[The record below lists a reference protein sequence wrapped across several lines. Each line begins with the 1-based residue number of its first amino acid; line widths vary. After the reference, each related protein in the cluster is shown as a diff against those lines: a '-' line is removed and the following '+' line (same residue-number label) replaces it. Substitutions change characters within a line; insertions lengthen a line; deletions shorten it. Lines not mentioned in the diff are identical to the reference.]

1 MAIPTL
7 NNYAMPSQWKAN
19 KVNWTLEPKRA
30 ALLIHDMQEYF
41 TAFYGENSPLIAAL
55 TERLVAVRKQCKA
68 LGIPVFYTAQPKDQS
83 PEDRALLNDMW
94 GPGLNK
100 SPELQQVVAAL
111 RPEPDD
117 TVLVKWRY
125 SAFQRSELEQM
136 LKDLGRDQ
144 LIIGGIYG
152 HIGCMMTACD
162 AFMRDIQPFFLAD
175 GVADFS
181 LADHQMALD
190 YVATRCGKVIPC
202 EEVLALAPASASA
215 AQNNPLSTNPLLTN
229 PLLTYEGL
237 KARLLSHIDEEEGEF
252 DPDENLIDYGLDSVR
267 IMSLL
272 TEWRA
277 AGVELGFVDLAKLP
291 TLNGWWRLIEAKL
304 AEQKKLEVVQ

>member
-19 KVNWTLEPKRA
+19 KVNWSLDPKRA

-55 TERLVAVRKQCKA
+55 TERLAAVRKQCKA

-100 SPELQQVVAAL
+100 RPEQQQVVAAL
-111 RPEPDD
+111 RPERDD

-136 LKDLGRDQ
+136 LKALGRDQ

-215 AQNNPLSTNPLLTN
+215 AQPTNPLLTN

-237 KARLLSHIDEEEGEF
+237 KARLLSHIDEDEGEF

-267 IMSLL
+267 IMALL

-291 TLNGWWRLIEAKL
+291 TLNGWWRLIEARL
-304 AEQKKLEVVQ
+304 AAQALEVTP

>member
-19 KVNWTLEPKRA
+19 KVDWSLSPKRA

-55 TERLVAVRKQCKA
+55 TERLAAVRKQCKA

-100 SPELQQVVAAL
+100 RPEQQQVVAAL
-111 RPEPDD
+111 RPERDD

-136 LKDLGRDQ
+136 LKELGRDQ

-215 AQNNPLSTNPLLTN
+215 AQTNSLPTN

-237 KARLLSHIDEEEGEF
+237 KARLLSHIDEDEGEF

-267 IMSLL
+267 IMALL

-291 TLNGWWRLIEAKL
+291 TLNGWWRLIEARL
-304 AEQKKLEVVQ
+304 AAQTLEVTP

>member
-55 TERLVAVRKQCKA
+55 TERLAAVRKQCKA

-100 SPELQQVVAAL
+100 SPELQQVVAGL

>member
-19 KVNWTLEPKRA
+19 KVDWTLDPKRA

-55 TERLVAVRKQCKA
+55 TERLAAVRKQCKA

-100 SPELQQVVAAL
+100 SPELQQVVAGL

-136 LKDLGRDQ
+136 LKELGRDQ

-215 AQNNPLSTNPLLTN
+215 AQSNPLLTN

-237 KARLLSHIDEEEGEF
+237 KARLLSHIDEDEGEF

-267 IMSLL
+267 IMALL

-291 TLNGWWRLIEAKL
+291 TLNGWWRLIEARL
-304 AEQKKLEVVQ
+304 AAQALEVTP

>member
-19 KVNWTLEPKRA
+19 KVNWSLDPKRA

-55 TERLVAVRKQCKA
+55 TERLAAVRKQCKA

-100 SPELQQVVAAL
+100 RPEQQQVVAAL
-111 RPEPDD
+111 RPERDD

-136 LKDLGRDQ
+136 LKALGRDQ

-190 YVATRCGKVIPC
+190 YVATRCGKVIFC

-215 AQNNPLSTNPLLTN
+215 AQTSPLLTN

-237 KARLLSHIDEEEGEF
+237 KARLLSHIDEDEGEF

-267 IMSLL
+267 IMALL

-304 AEQKKLEVVQ
+304 AALALEVTP

>member
-19 KVNWTLEPKRA
+19 KVNWSLDPKRA

-55 TERLVAVRKQCKA
+55 TEHLAAVRKQCKA

-100 SPELQQVVAAL
+100 RPEQQQVVAAL
-111 RPEPDD
+111 CPERDD

-136 LKDLGRDQ
+136 LKALGRDQ

-215 AQNNPLSTNPLLTN
+215 AQTN

-237 KARLLSHIDEEEGEF
+237 KARLLSHIDEDEDEF

-267 IMSLL
+267 IMALL

-304 AEQKKLEVVQ
+304 AAQALEVTP

>member
-19 KVNWTLEPKRA
+19 KVNWTLDPKRA
-30 ALLIHDMQEYF
+30 ALLIHDMQGYF
-41 TAFYGENSPLIAAL
+41 TAFYGENSPLIQAL
-55 TERLVAVRKQCKA
+55 TERLAAVRKQCKV

-100 SPELQQVVAAL
+100 SPELQQVVAGL
-111 RPEPDD
+111 RPERDD

-175 GVADFS
+175 GIADFS

-202 EEVLALAPASASA
+202 EEVLALAPASV
-215 AQNNPLSTNPLLTN
+215 QTN

-237 KARLLSHIDEEEGEF
+237 KARLLSHIDEDEGEF

-304 AEQKKLEVVQ
+304 AAQALEVTP

>member
-19 KVNWTLEPKRA
+19 KVNWSLDPKRA

-55 TERLVAVRKQCKA
+55 TERLAAVRKQCKA

-100 SPELQQVVAAL
+100 RPEQQQVVAAL
-111 RPEPDD
+111 RPERDD

-136 LKDLGRDQ
+136 LKALGRDQ

-215 AQNNPLSTNPLLTN
+215 AQPTN

-237 KARLLSHIDEEEGEF
+237 KARLLSHIDEDEDEF

-267 IMSLL
+267 IMALL

-291 TLNGWWRLIEAKL
+291 TLNGWWRLIEARL
-304 AEQKKLEVVQ
+304 AAQALEVTP

>member
-19 KVNWTLEPKRA
+19 KVDWTLEPKRA

-41 TAFYGENSPLIAAL
+41 TAFYGENSPLIQAL
-55 TERLVAVRKQCKA
+55 TERLAAVRKQCKA

-100 SPELQQVVAAL
+100 SPELQQVVAGL

-136 LKDLGRDQ
+136 LKAQGRDQ

-175 GVADFS
+175 GIADFS

-190 YVATRCGKVIPC
+190 YVATRCGKVILC
-202 EEVLALAPASASA
+202 EEVLTLASASA
-215 AQNNPLSTNPLLTN
+215 SQTH

-237 KARLLSHIDEEEGEF
+237 KARLLSHIDEDEGEF

-304 AEQKKLEVVQ
+304 AAQALEVTP

>member
-7 NNYAMPSQWKAN
+7 NNYAMPCQWKAN

-55 TERLVAVRKQCKA
+55 TERLAAVRKQCKA

-100 SPELQQVVAAL
+100 RPEQQQVVAAL
-111 RPEPDD
+111 RPERDD

-125 SAFQRSELEQM
+125 SAFQRSELEQI
-136 LKDLGRDQ
+136 LKALGRDQ

-215 AQNNPLSTNPLLTN
+215 AQANPLSTN

-237 KARLLSHIDEEEGEF
+237 KARLLSHIDEDEGEF

-267 IMSLL
+267 IMALL

-291 TLNGWWRLIEAKL
+291 TLNGWWRLIEARL
-304 AEQKKLEVVQ
+304 AAQALEVTP

>member
-19 KVNWTLEPKRA
+19 KVNWSLDPKRA

-55 TERLVAVRKQCKA
+55 TERLAAVRKQCKA

-100 SPELQQVVAAL
+100 RPEQQQVVAAL
-111 RPEPDD
+111 RPERDD

-136 LKDLGRDQ
+136 LKALGRDQ
-144 LIIGGIYG
+144 LLIGGIYG

-202 EEVLALAPASASA
+202 EEVLALAPVAAAA
-215 AQNNPLSTNPLLTN
+215 AQPTN

-237 KARLLSHIDEEEGEF
+237 KARLLSHIDEDEGEF

-267 IMSLL
+267 IMALL

-304 AEQKKLEVVQ
+304 AAQALEVTP

>member
-19 KVNWTLEPKRA
+19 KVNWTLDPKRA

-55 TERLVAVRKQCKA
+55 TERLAAVRKQCKA
-68 LGIPVFYTAQPKDQS
+68 LGIPVFYTAQPKDQT

-100 SPELQQVVAAL
+100 RPEQQQVVAAL

-117 TVLVKWRY
+117 VVLVKWRY
-125 SAFQRSELEQM
+125 SAFQRAELEQM
-136 LKDLGRDQ
+136 LKELGRDQ

-202 EEVLALAPASASA
+202 EEVLAIAAAPKAE
-215 AQNNPLSTNPLLTN
+215 QQN

-237 KARLLSHIDEEEGEF
+237 KARLLSHIDEEEEEF

-304 AEQKKLEVVQ
+304 SAHALEVTP

>member
-19 KVNWTLEPKRA
+19 KVDWTLDPKRA

-100 SPELQQVVAAL
+100 SPELQQVVAGL

-117 TVLVKWRY
+117 IVLVKWRY

-136 LKDLGRDQ
+136 LKEQGRDQ

-215 AQNNPLSTNPLLTN
+215 AQSNPLLTN

-291 TLNGWWRLIEAKL
+291 TLNGWWRLIDAKL
-304 AEQKKLEVVQ
+304 AEQKNLEVVQ

>member
-19 KVNWTLEPKRA
+19 KVNWTLNPKRA

-41 TAFYGENSPLIAAL
+41 TAFYGEDSPLIQAL
-55 TERLVAVRKQCKA
+55 SERLAAVRKQCKA
-68 LGIPVFYTAQPKDQS
+68 LGIPVYYTAQPKDQS

-100 SPELQQVVAAL
+100 SPELQQVVAGL
-111 RPEPDD
+111 RPERDD

-175 GVADFS
+175 GIADFS

-202 EEVLALAPASASA
+202 EEVLALALASV
-215 AQNNPLSTNPLLTN
+215 QTH

-237 KARLLSHIDEEEGEF
+237 KARLLSHIDEDEGEF

-267 IMSLL
+267 IMALL

-291 TLNGWWRLIEAKL
+291 TLNGWWRLIEARL
-304 AEQKKLEVVQ
+304 AAQALEVTP

>member
-19 KVNWTLEPKRA
+19 KVNWTLNPKHA

-41 TAFYGENSPLIAAL
+41 TAFYGEDSPLIAAL
-55 TERLVAVRKQCKA
+55 IEQLVAVRKQCKA
-68 LGIPVFYTAQPKDQS
+68 LGIPVFYTAQPKDQA

-100 SPELQQVVAAL
+100 SPELQQVVAGL
-111 RPEPDD
+111 RPERDD
-117 TVLVKWRY
+117 IVLVKWRY

-136 LKDLGRDQ
+136 LKAQGRDQ

-175 GVADFS
+175 GIADFS

-202 EEVLALAPASASA
+202 EEVLALAPASTFAV
-215 AQNNPLSTNPLLTN
+215 QTN

-237 KARLLSHIDEEEGEF
+237 KARLLSHIDEDEGEF

-304 AEQKKLEVVQ
+304 AAQALEVTP

>member
-19 KVNWTLEPKRA
+19 KVNWTLDPKRA

-68 LGIPVFYTAQPKDQS
+68 LGIPVFYTAQPKDQA
-83 PEDRALLNDMW
+83 PEERALLNDMW

-190 YVATRCGKVIPC
+190 YVATRCGKVVPC
-202 EEVLALAPASASA
+202 EEVLALAPASA
-215 AQNNPLSTNPLLTN
+215 AQTH

-291 TLNGWWRLIEAKL
+291 TLNGWWRLIDAKL
-304 AEQKKLEVVQ
+304 AEQKNLEVVQ

>member
-19 KVNWTLEPKRA
+19 KVNWTLNPKRA

-68 LGIPVFYTAQPKDQS
+68 LGIPVFYTAQPKDQA

-111 RPEPDD
+111 RPERDD
-117 TVLVKWRY
+117 IVLVKWRY

-190 YVATRCGKVIPC
+190 YVATRCGKVVLS

-215 AQNNPLSTNPLLTN
+215 AQSNPLLTN

-291 TLNGWWRLIEAKL
+291 TLNGWWRLIEARL
-304 AEQKKLEVVQ
+304 AAQALEVTP

>member
-19 KVNWTLEPKRA
+19 KVAWTLDPKRA

-55 TERLVAVRKQCKA
+55 TERLAAVRKQCKA

-100 SPELQQVVAAL
+100 RPEQQQVVAAL
-111 RPEPDD
+111 CPERDD

-136 LKDLGRDQ
+136 LKALGRDQ

-215 AQNNPLSTNPLLTN
+215 AQTSPLLTN

-237 KARLLSHIDEEEGEF
+237 KARLLSHIDEDEDEF

-267 IMSLL
+267 IMALL

-304 AEQKKLEVVQ
+304 AAQALEVTP

>member
-19 KVNWTLEPKRA
+19 KVNWTLDPKRA

-41 TAFYGENSPLIAAL
+41 TAFYGDNSPLIAAL
-55 TERLVAVRKQCKA
+55 TERLAAVRKQCKA

-117 TVLVKWRY
+117 IVLVKWRY

-136 LKDLGRDQ
+136 LKAQGRDQ

-215 AQNNPLSTNPLLTN
+215 AQSNPLLTN

-237 KARLLSHIDEEEGEF
+237 KARLLSHIDEDEGEF

-267 IMSLL
+267 IMALL

-304 AEQKKLEVVQ
+304 AAQALEVTP

>member
-19 KVNWTLEPKRA
+19 KVDWSLDPKRA

-55 TERLVAVRKQCKA
+55 TEQLAAVRKQCKA

-100 SPELQQVVAAL
+100 RPEQQQVVAAL
-111 RPEPDD
+111 RPERDD

-136 LKDLGRDQ
+136 LKALGRDQ

-202 EEVLALAPASASA
+202 EEVLALAPVAASAVQS
-215 AQNNPLSTNPLLTN
+215 N

-237 KARLLSHIDEEEGEF
+237 KARLLSHIDEDEGEF

-267 IMSLL
+267 IMALL

-277 AGVELGFVDLAKLP
+277 AGVDLGFVDLAKLP
-291 TLNGWWRLIEAKL
+291 TLNGWWRLIEARL
-304 AEQKKLEVVQ
+304 AAQALEVTP

>member
-19 KVNWTLEPKRA
+19 KVNWSLDPKRA
-30 ALLIHDMQEYF
+30 TLLIHDMQEYF

-55 TERLVAVRKQCKA
+55 TERLAAVRKQCKA

-100 SPELQQVVAAL
+100 RPEQQQVVAAL
-111 RPEPDD
+111 RPERDD

-136 LKDLGRDQ
+136 LKALGRDQ

-190 YVATRCGKVIPC
+190 YVATRCGKVIGC

-215 AQNNPLSTNPLLTN
+215 AQPTN

-237 KARLLSHIDEEEGEF
+237 KARLLSHIDEDEDEF

-267 IMSLL
+267 IMALL

-291 TLNGWWRLIEAKL
+291 TLNGWWRLIEARL
-304 AEQKKLEVVQ
+304 AAQALEVTP

>member
-19 KVNWTLEPKRA
+19 KVNWSLDPKRA

-55 TERLVAVRKQCKA
+55 TEQLAAVRKQCKA

-100 SPELQQVVAAL
+100 RPEQQQVVAAL
-111 RPEPDD
+111 CPERDD

-136 LKDLGRDQ
+136 LKALGRDQ

-202 EEVLALAPASASA
+202 EEVLALAPVAASAVQS
-215 AQNNPLSTNPLLTN
+215 N

-237 KARLLSHIDEEEGEF
+237 KARLLSHIDEDEGEF

-267 IMSLL
+267 IMALL

-291 TLNGWWRLIEAKL
+291 TLNGWWRLIEARL
-304 AEQKKLEVVQ
+304 AAQALEVTP

>member
-19 KVNWTLEPKRA
+19 KVDWTLDPKRA

-41 TAFYGENSPLIAAL
+41 TAFYGDNSPLIAAL
-55 TERLVAVRKQCKA
+55 TDRLAAVRKQCKV

-100 SPELQQVVAAL
+100 RPEQQQVVAAL
-111 RPEPDD
+111 RPERDD

-136 LKDLGRDQ
+136 LKELGRDQ

-202 EEVLALAPASASA
+202 EEVLALAPVAASA
-215 AQNNPLSTNPLLTN
+215 AQTNPLLTN

-237 KARLLSHIDEEEGEF
+237 KARLLSHIDEDEGEF

-267 IMSLL
+267 IMALL

-304 AEQKKLEVVQ
+304 AAQALEVTP

>member
-19 KVNWTLEPKRA
+19 KVDWTLNPKRA

-41 TAFYGENSPLIAAL
+41 TAFYGENSPLIQAL
-55 TERLVAVRKQCKA
+55 TERLAAVRKQCKA

-215 AQNNPLSTNPLLTN
+215 AQSN

-237 KARLLSHIDEEEGEF
+237 KARLLSHIDEDEGEF

-267 IMSLL
+267 IMALL

-291 TLNGWWRLIEAKL
+291 TLNGWWRLIEARL
-304 AEQKKLEVVQ
+304 AAQALEVTP

>member
-19 KVNWTLEPKRA
+19 KVNWTLDPKRA

-41 TAFYGENSPLIAAL
+41 TAFYGENSPLIQSL
-55 TERLVAVRKQCKA
+55 TERLAAVRKQCKA
-68 LGIPVFYTAQPKDQS
+68 LGIPVYYTAQPKDQS

-100 SPELQQVVAAL
+100 SPELQQVVAGL
-111 RPEPDD
+111 RPERDD

-125 SAFQRSELEQM
+125 SAFQRSELELM

-175 GVADFS
+175 GIADFS

-202 EEVLALAPASASA
+202 EEVLALVPASV
-215 AQNNPLSTNPLLTN
+215 QTH

-237 KARLLSHIDEEEGEF
+237 KARLLSHIDEDEGEF

-304 AEQKKLEVVQ
+304 AAQALEVTP

>member
-1 MAIPTL
+1 MAITTL

-19 KVNWTLEPKRA
+19 KVNWSLDPKRA

-55 TERLVAVRKQCKA
+55 TERLAAVRKQCKA
-68 LGIPVFYTAQPKDQS
+68 LGIPVFYTAQPKDQP

-100 SPELQQVVAAL
+100 RPEQQQVVAAL
-111 RPEPDD
+111 RPEQDD

-136 LKDLGRDQ
+136 LKALGRDQ

-202 EEVLALAPASASA
+202 EVVLALAPVAASA
-215 AQNNPLSTNPLLTN
+215 AQSNPLSAN

-237 KARLLSHIDEEEGEF
+237 KARLLSHIDEDEGEF

-267 IMSLL
+267 IMALL

-291 TLNGWWRLIEAKL
+291 TLNGWWRLIEARL
-304 AEQKKLEVVQ
+304 AAQALEVTP

>member
-19 KVNWTLEPKRA
+19 KVDWTLEPKRA

-55 TERLVAVRKQCKA
+55 TERLAAVRKQCKA

-100 SPELQQVVAAL
+100 RPEQQQVVAAL
-111 RPEPDD
+111 RPERDD

-136 LKDLGRDQ
+136 LKALGRDQ

-215 AQNNPLSTNPLLTN
+215 AQPTNPLLTN

-237 KARLLSHIDEEEGEF
+237 KARLLSHIDEDEGEF

-267 IMSLL
+267 IMALL

-291 TLNGWWRLIEAKL
+291 TLNGWWRLIEARL
-304 AEQKKLEVVQ
+304 AAQVLEVTP

>member
-19 KVNWTLEPKRA
+19 KVNWSLDPKRA

-41 TAFYGENSPLIAAL
+41 TAFYGENSPLIQAL
-55 TERLVAVRKQCKA
+55 TERLAAVRKQCKA

-100 SPELQQVVAAL
+100 SPELQQVVAGL
-111 RPEPDD
+111 RPERDD

-175 GVADFS
+175 GIADFS

-202 EEVLALAPASASA
+202 EEVLALAPASAS
-215 AQNNPLSTNPLLTN
+215 QTH

-237 KARLLSHIDEEEGEF
+237 KARLLSHIDEDEGEF

-291 TLNGWWRLIEAKL
+291 TLNGWWRLIEARL
-304 AEQKKLEVVQ
+304 AAQALEVTP

>member
-19 KVNWTLEPKRA
+19 KVNWTLNPKRA

-41 TAFYGENSPLIAAL
+41 TAFYGEDSPLIQAL
-55 TERLVAVRKQCKA
+55 TERLAAVRKQCKA
-68 LGIPVFYTAQPKDQS
+68 LGIPVYYTAQPKDQS

-100 SPELQQVVAAL
+100 SPELQQVVAGL
-111 RPEPDD
+111 RPERDD

-175 GVADFS
+175 GIADFS

-202 EEVLALAPASASA
+202 EEVLALAPASTFAV
-215 AQNNPLSTNPLLTN
+215 QTN

-237 KARLLSHIDEEEGEF
+237 KARLLSHIDEDEGEF

-304 AEQKKLEVVQ
+304 AAQALEVTP

>member
-19 KVNWTLEPKRA
+19 KVDWTLDPKRA

-55 TERLVAVRKQCKA
+55 TERLAAVRKQCKA

-111 RPEPDD
+111 RPERDD

-136 LKDLGRDQ
+136 LKALGRDQ

-215 AQNNPLSTNPLLTN
+215 AQSNPLLTN

-237 KARLLSHIDEEEGEF
+237 KARLLSHIDEDEGEF

-267 IMSLL
+267 IMALL

-304 AEQKKLEVVQ
+304 AAQALEVTP

>member
-19 KVNWTLEPKRA
+19 KVNWTLNPKRA

-41 TAFYGENSPLIAAL
+41 TAFYGENSPLIQAL
-55 TERLVAVRKQCKA
+55 TERLAAVRKQCKA
-68 LGIPVFYTAQPKDQS
+68 LGIPVYYTAQPKDQS

-100 SPELQQVVAAL
+100 SPELQQVVAGL
-111 RPEPDD
+111 RPERDD

-175 GVADFS
+175 GIADFS

-202 EEVLALAPASASA
+202 EDVLALASASAS
-215 AQNNPLSTNPLLTN
+215 QTH

-237 KARLLSHIDEEEGEF
+237 KARLLSHIDEDEGEF

-277 AGVELGFVDLAKLP
+277 AGVEVGFVDLAKLP

-304 AEQKKLEVVQ
+304 AAQALEVTP

>member
-19 KVNWTLEPKRA
+19 KVNWTLNPKRA

-41 TAFYGENSPLIAAL
+41 TAFYGEDSPLIQAL
-55 TERLVAVRKQCKA
+55 TERLAAVRKQCKA

-100 SPELQQVVAAL
+100 SPELQQVVAGL
-111 RPEPDD
+111 RPERDD

-125 SAFQRSELEQM
+125 SAFQRSEFEQM

-175 GVADFS
+175 GIADFS

-202 EEVLALAPASASA
+202 EEVLALAPASTFAV
-215 AQNNPLSTNPLLTN
+215 QTN

-237 KARLLSHIDEEEGEF
+237 KARLLSHIDEDEGEF

-304 AEQKKLEVVQ
+304 AAQALEVTR

>member
-19 KVNWTLEPKRA
+19 KVDWSLEPKHA

-55 TERLVAVRKQCKA
+55 TERLAAVRKQCKA

-100 SPELQQVVAAL
+100 RPEQQQVVAAL
-111 RPEPDD
+111 RPERDD

-136 LKDLGRDQ
+136 LKALGRDQ

-215 AQNNPLSTNPLLTN
+215 AQTSQLPTN

-237 KARLLSHIDEEEGEF
+237 KARLLSHIDEDEGEF

-267 IMSLL
+267 IMALL

-291 TLNGWWRLIEAKL
+291 TLNGWWRLIEARL
-304 AEQKKLEVVQ
+304 AAQALEVTP

>member
-19 KVNWTLEPKRA
+19 KVNWSLEPKRA

-41 TAFYGENSPLIAAL
+41 TAFYGENSPLIAEL
-55 TERLVAVRKQCKA
+55 TERLAAVRKQCKA

-100 SPELQQVVAAL
+100 RPEQQQVVAAL
-111 RPEPDD
+111 CPERDD

-136 LKDLGRDQ
+136 LKALGRDQ

-190 YVATRCGKVIPC
+190 YVATRCGRVIPC
-202 EEVLALAPASASA
+202 EEVLALAPVAASA
-215 AQNNPLSTNPLLTN
+215 AQANPLSTN

-237 KARLLSHIDEEEGEF
+237 KARLLSHIDEDEGEF

-267 IMSLL
+267 IMALL

-291 TLNGWWRLIEAKL
+291 TLNGWWCLIEAKL
-304 AEQKKLEVVQ
+304 AAQALEVTP

>member
-19 KVNWTLEPKRA
+19 KVDWSLEPKRA

-55 TERLVAVRKQCKA
+55 TEQLAAVRKQCKA

-100 SPELQQVVAAL
+100 RPEQQQVVAAL
-111 RPEPDD
+111 RPERDD

-136 LKDLGRDQ
+136 LKALGRDQ

-215 AQNNPLSTNPLLTN
+215 AQAN

-237 KARLLSHIDEEEGEF
+237 KARLLSHIDEDEGEF

-267 IMSLL
+267 IMALL

-291 TLNGWWRLIEAKL
+291 TLNGWWRLIEARL
-304 AEQKKLEVVQ
+304 AAQALEVTP

>member
-19 KVNWTLEPKRA
+19 KVNWTLNPKRA

-41 TAFYGENSPLIAAL
+41 TAFYGENSPLIQAL
-55 TERLVAVRKQCKA
+55 TERLAAVRKQCKA
-68 LGIPVFYTAQPKDQS
+68 LGIPVYYTAQPKDQS

-100 SPELQQVVAAL
+100 SPELQQVVAGL
-111 RPEPDD
+111 RPERDD

-190 YVATRCGKVIPC
+190 YVATRCGKVICC
-202 EEVLALAPASASA
+202 EEVLALAPASA

-237 KARLLSHIDEEEGEF
+237 KARLLSHIDEDEGEF

-277 AGVELGFVDLAKLP
+277 AGVELGFVELAKLP
-291 TLNGWWRLIEAKL
+291 TLNGWWRLIEARL
-304 AEQKKLEVVQ
+304 AAQALEVTP

>member
-19 KVNWTLEPKRA
+19 KVDWTLDPKRA

-55 TERLVAVRKQCKA
+55 TERLAAVRKQCKA

-100 SPELQQVVAAL
+100 RPEQQQVVAAL
-111 RPEPDD
+111 RPERDD

-136 LKDLGRDQ
+136 LKALGRDQ

-190 YVATRCGKVIPC
+190 YVATRCGKVIFC
-202 EEVLALAPASASA
+202 EEVLALAPVAASA
-215 AQNNPLSTNPLLTN
+215 AQTSPLLTN

-237 KARLLSHIDEEEGEF
+237 KARLLSHIDEDEGEF

-267 IMSLL
+267 IMALL

-304 AEQKKLEVVQ
+304 AAQVLEVTP

>member
-19 KVNWTLEPKRA
+19 KVNWSLDPKRA

-55 TERLVAVRKQCKA
+55 TERLAAVRKQCKA

-100 SPELQQVVAAL
+100 RPEQQQVVAAL
-111 RPEPDD
+111 RPERDD

-136 LKDLGRDQ
+136 LKALGRDQ

-175 GVADFS
+175 GIADFS

-202 EEVLALAPASASA
+202 EEVLALAPASV
-215 AQNNPLSTNPLLTN
+215 QTH

-237 KARLLSHIDEEEGEF
+237 KARLLSHIDEDEGEF

-291 TLNGWWRLIEAKL
+291 TLNGWWRLIEARL
-304 AEQKKLEVVQ
+304 AAQALEVTP

>member
-19 KVNWTLEPKRA
+19 KVDWSLDPKRA

-41 TAFYGENSPLIAAL
+41 TAVYGENRPLIAAL
-55 TERLVAVRKQCKA
+55 TERLAAVRKQCKA

-100 SPELQQVVAAL
+100 RPEQQQVVAAL
-111 RPEPDD
+111 CPERDD

-136 LKDLGRDQ
+136 LKALGRDQ
-144 LIIGGIYG
+144 LLIGGIYG

-215 AQNNPLSTNPLLTN
+215 AQPTN

-237 KARLLSHIDEEEGEF
+237 KARLLSHIDEDEDEF

-267 IMSLL
+267 IMALL

-304 AEQKKLEVVQ
+304 AAQALEVTP

>member
-19 KVNWTLEPKRA
+19 KVNWSLEPKRA

-55 TERLVAVRKQCKA
+55 TEQLAAVRKQCKA

-100 SPELQQVVAAL
+100 RPEQQQVVAAL
-111 RPEPDD
+111 RPERDD

-136 LKDLGRDQ
+136 LKALGRDQ

-215 AQNNPLSTNPLLTN
+215 AQPTNPLLIN

-237 KARLLSHIDEEEGEF
+237 KARLLSHIDEDEGEF

-267 IMSLL
+267 IMALL

-304 AEQKKLEVVQ
+304 AAQALEVTP